1 MADPT
6 RLIEEDGEHGRDTVG
21 RELLLAARREGVP
34 PGERDR
40 LWAAVAAAALVAPA
54 IAVPASAAS
63 TGTAAA
69 AGGATALAKV
79 TVAAVVLG
87 AASLAGY
94 RASRPAPSPQVVAR
108 AGPRLPPPA
117 APEPA
122 PEAAPPRARAAEPA
136 RVQRATAPARG
147 LTTSHL
153 AAEGRLV
160 VAARRALR
168 DGDAAG
174 ALRLLEA
181 RRAEFAGGVLEQE
194 REALTIEALARTGRA
209 DAAAARADAFLRAY
223 PQSPH
228 TAAIRVFARP

>member
-34 PGERDR
+34 PSERDR
-40 LWAAVAAAALVAPA
+40 LWTAVAAAALVAPA

-63 TGTAAA
+63 GTTTAAT

-79 TVAAVVLG
+79 TVAAIVIG

-94 RASRPAPSPQVVAR
+94 RASRPAPSPRVVAPAVAKLPAPESPREPSPPR
-108 AGPRLPPPA
+108 AS
-117 APEPA
+117 APEPV
-122 PEAAPPRARAAEPA
+122 
-136 RVQRATAPARG
+136 RVQRAPAPARA
-147 LTTSHL
+147 LPPSHL

-160 VAARRALR
+160 VEARRALR
-168 DGDAAG
+168 EGDAAG
-174 ALRLLEA
+174 ALRQLEA
-181 RRAEFAGGVLEQE
+181 GRAAFAGGALLQE

-223 PQSPH
+223 PHSPH
-228 TAAIRVFARP
+228 ASAIRVFATP